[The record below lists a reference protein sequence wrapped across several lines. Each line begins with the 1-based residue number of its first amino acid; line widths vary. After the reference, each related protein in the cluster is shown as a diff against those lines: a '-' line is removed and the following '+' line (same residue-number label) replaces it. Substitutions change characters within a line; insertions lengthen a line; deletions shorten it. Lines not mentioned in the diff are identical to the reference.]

1 MYKKLVFIMI
11 PLLFIASF
19 TFGSLTFGATK
30 TLSIGV
36 IGPKGLPHWSPGG
49 MWDGAR
55 LARDEINAAGGIH
68 IGSDTYTIN
77 LIDEDEHSY
86 PTIDV
91 PKATL
96 AMSNLIASGA
106 KLIIGGFRT
115 EVTAPGLLPV
125 VRSAKVPF
133 FIDGAATASLVNLTT
148 PDQYASDKY
157 IFRGMPTND
166 TTLLPVICQ
175 YLRYYLIP
183 QKLVRIFGQDLD
195 NNASTPNQVRF
206 GVLTEQATWA
216 NQIHYVFTSLYALP
230 YLAPGVP
237 NPYYLGP
244 YANLT
249 YQGRIDPYAITD
261 TTPYLDG
268 AKDKNCRLLIIIF
281 SAPIGETLIKQWHD
295 GQYNMLPVGI
305 NVMSQSQ
312 TRGKTDYYEYEV
324 SEMTMGT
331 ATDIN
336 PGVTA
341 KWWDSFTGNY
351 TVWPNYIGVG
361 AYNIM
366 YNIKAAL
373 ESINAS
379 DVVAAEDYLDGGSTP
394 SDVLIPYF
402 EKLDKMQLNGKG
414 KYTSGLY
421 GPGSGHDVYCPF
433 VDTNI
438 TWPMGYTRPEMV
450 QWINGTKIGLPATFG
465 GYLSV
470 VDPQD
475 QLFSRKTL
483 IPPFMYSLAPWDLN
497 FDGKVNIL
505 DISTAASAFGTVP
518 GQNRWN
524 METDVNTDGKVNI
537 LDISNI
543 AGKFGQSAPQWPLP

>member
-1 MYKKLVFIMI
+1 MYKKLMLIMV

-30 TLSIGV
+30 TLNIGV
-36 IGPKGLPHWSPGG
+36 IGPQGLPHWSPGG

-55 LARDEINAAGGIH
+55 MARDEINAAGGVH
-68 IGSDTYTIN
+68 IGADAYTIN
-77 LIDEDEHSY
+77 LISENEYSY

-96 AMSNLIASGA
+96 AITNLIASGA

-148 PDQYASDKY
+148 PDLYASDKY

-166 TTLLPVICQ
+166 TTLLPVICA
-175 YLRYYLIP
+175 YLRDYLIP
-183 QKLVRIFGQDLD
+183 QKLVKMFGHDLD

-206 GVLTEQATWA
+206 GVITEQQTWA
-216 NQIHYVFTSLYALP
+216 NTIHYVFTSLYALP
-230 YLAPGVP
+230 YLAPGYP

-244 YANLT
+244 NANLT
-249 YQGRIDPYAITD
+249 YQARIDPYAVTD

-268 AKDKNCRLLIIIF
+268 AKAKDCRLLIIIF
-281 SAPIGETLIKQWHD
+281 SAPIGETLIRQWHD
-295 GQYNMLPVGI
+295 GGYNMLPVGI

-312 TRGKTDYYEYEV
+312 SRGQTNYYEYEIT
-324 SEMTMGT
+324 EMTMGT
-331 ATDIN
+331 RTDLN

-341 KWWDSFTGNY
+341 KWWDNFVGNY

-379 DVVAAEDYLDGGSTP
+379 DVAAAEDYLDGGSTP

-402 EKLDKMQLNGKG
+402 EQLNRMQLNGKG
-414 KYTSGLY
+414 KYTSGIY

-433 VDTNI
+433 PDTGINW
-438 TWPMGYTRPEMV
+438 TMGYVRPEMC
-450 QWINGTKIGLPATFG
+450 QWINGTKIGLPLAYG

-470 VDPQD
+470 VDPLD
-475 QLFSRKTL
+475 QVFSRKTL
-483 IPPFMYSLAPWDLN
+483 MPEFMYSLAAWDLN
-497 FDGKVNIL
+497 YDGKVNIL
-505 DISTAASAFGTVP
+505 DISAAGKAFGAVP
-518 GQNRWN
+518 GTTRWN
-524 METDVNTDGKVNI
+524 MEADVNTDGIINI
-537 LDISNI
+537 LDISRI
-543 AGKFGQSAPQWPLP
+543 AKNFGRSAPQWPLP